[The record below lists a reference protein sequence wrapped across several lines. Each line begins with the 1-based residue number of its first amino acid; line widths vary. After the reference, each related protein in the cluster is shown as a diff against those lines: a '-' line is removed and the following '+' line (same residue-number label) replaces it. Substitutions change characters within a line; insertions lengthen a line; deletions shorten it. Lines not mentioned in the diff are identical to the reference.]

1 MHGEGCSAS
10 GHRVSPGP
18 LIVPEHCWGWRCSE
32 RESQRVLYGLVLVPS
47 LVCECTKRSH
57 LNFPP
62 LQADLPQNQLAQI
75 CQRGKSAPEP
85 SPGSLFPLHPHP
97 PDHESHPNTSLF
109 SSFPALNLLP
119 ELPAGLVEV
128 VSKSLI

>member
-1 MHGEGCSAS
+1 MCGEGCSAS

-18 LIVPEHCWGWRCSE
+18 LIVTEHCWGWRCSE

-97 PDHESHPNTSLF
+97 QTTSLTPTPP
-109 SSFPALNLLP
+109 SSLPSLPSIRCLSCLLALWKLFLK
-119 ELPAGLVEV
+119 A
-128 VSKSLI
+128 